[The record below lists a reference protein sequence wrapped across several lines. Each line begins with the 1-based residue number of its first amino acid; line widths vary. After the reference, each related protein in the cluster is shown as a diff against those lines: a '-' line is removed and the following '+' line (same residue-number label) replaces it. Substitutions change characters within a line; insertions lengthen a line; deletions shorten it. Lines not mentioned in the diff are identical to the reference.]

1 MATKRILVANTSDPN
16 KAADEL
22 LRKTLVRDGMIS
34 LPIDVKKIAD
44 ALDLEV
50 QRLPLESGTDGLLV
64 KDEQYG
70 KFKAVVD
77 SAARS
82 HRARFTLAH
91 EIGHFVKDYQNFPE
105 SEIAGIVEK
114 RDDMSSTGQDPNEV
128 WANSFA
134 AYLLMPSGIVKQ
146 FWAENVPVEKIADI
160 LNVSM
165 SSLGHR
171 LENLGLA

>member
-1 MATKRILVANTSDPN
+1 MARIIVENTRNPAE
-16 KAADEL
+16 AADEL
-22 LRKTLVRDGMIS
+22 LRKTLVKDGMIF
-34 LPIDVKKIAD
+34 LPIDVKSVAD
-44 ALDLEV
+44 SLDLEV
-50 QRLPLESGTDGLLV
+50 QRLPLEQGTDGLLV

-77 SAARS
+77 SSARS

-91 EIGHFVKDYQNFPE
+91 EIGHFIKDYQGFPE
-105 SEIAGIVEK
+105 DEVAGIVER
-114 RDDMSSTGQDPNEV
+114 RDDMSSTGKDANEV
-128 WANSFA
+128 WANNFA

-146 FWAENVPVEKIADI
+146 FWAENVPVEKMADI
-160 LNVSM
+160 FNVSM